1 MTRNNSPIES
11 QVSIPDGWIYG
22 LIGGLCSMK
31 GGGTPTTSVDKY
43 WADDAEADGAIPW
56 ISISDMSQVDSVRT
70 TEKSIT
76 PEGIEASSV
85 TVGDP
90 GTVLFAMYASVGEVA
105 ISELRATW
113 NQAIVGLTPSN
124 DERLESRFL
133 FYALQSLKQFLPAY
147 YRSNTQNNLNANTVA
162 RFRIP
167 LPPLTEQSR
176 IADFLDEETG
186 EIDRVV
192 GVLDELIEELDV
204 RRSNTIREKMDE
216 ARELTIESGIATIPD
231 LGYEAVLIRRGISP
245 AYLEDGDEEPGSS
258 IRVVNQKCIR
268 SGSRI
273 DYSLARRNDLSKK
286 AVNKDLLIRPG
297 DILINSTGTGTL
309 GRTALVRE
317 VDEPTTF
324 DSHVTLVRP
333 KSSVDGGFLGY
344 FMLNSEDILVLESR
358 GSTNQIELSQNTVSW
373 LELPLPSLDEQRRI
387 ADYLDEETSRIDN
400 TKATATELREELIA
414 RRKAIITEYV
424 TGQKRVG

>member
-1 MTRNNSPIES
+1 MGE
-11 QVSIPDGWIYG
+11 V
-22 LIGGLCSMK
+22 
-31 GGGTPTTSVDKY
+31 
-43 WADDAEADGAIPW
+43 
-56 ISISDMSQVDSVRT
+56 T
-70 TEKSIT
+70 TEFKEVPAWILFRNR
-76 PEGIEASSV
+76 GQSSV
-85 TVGDP
+85 PEDVH
-90 GTVLFAMYASVGEVA
+90 
-105 ISELRATW
+105 
-113 NQAIVGLTPSN
+113 LTPSQTHGVVTQEQYMEITGN
-124 DERLESRFL
+124 RVVLNLTGQDNMKHVEPGDFIIHLRSFQGGIEYSQIPGKVSNAYTVLVPTSEVD
-133 FYALQSLKQFLPAY
+133 QGY
-147 YRSNTQNNLNANTVA
+147 YRWYFKSVPLIDKLVTSTDQLRDGQSINFA
-162 RFRIP
+162 RFSRLTIP

-192 GVLDELIEELDV
+192 GVLDELIEDLDV

>member
-1 MTRNNSPIES
+1 MSEDYKLSTHSEYPCIALRYVANVQGGSTPSSKPANWDGG
-11 QVSIPDGWIYG
+11 IPFATPAD
-22 LIGGLCSMK
+22 LGGLDGK
-31 GGGTPTTSVDKY
+31 PF
-43 WADDAEADGAIPW
+43 AEIA
-56 ISISDMSQVDSVRT
+56 R
-70 TEKSIT
+70 SIT
-76 PEGIEASSV
+76 ETGEKESKTIEKGLLVSCRAP
-85 TVGDP
+85 VG
-90 GTVLFAMYASVGEVA
+90 YVA
-105 ISELRATW
+105 QVPRLTAF
-113 NQAIVGLTPSN
+113 NQGCKGVMTDTE
-124 DERLESRFL
+124 DEARYLA
-133 FYALQSLKQFLPAY
+133 YALVASRDEMEVRANGTTFQEISGHSLGGI
-147 YRSNTQNNLNANTVA
+147 
-162 RFRIP
+162 RIP
-167 LPPLTEQSR
+167 FPDEYTRSR

-192 GVLDELIEELDV
+192 GVLDELIEDLDV

-387 ADYLDEETSRIDN
+387 ADYLDEETSRID
-400 TKATATELREELIA
+400 KMRDTATELREELIA

>member
-1 MTRNNSPIES
+1 MSES
-11 QVSIPDGWIYG
+11 LFNVPFWYATKLHREKVIPDGFVVRLEDLESWTGRFIRDEGEIELPAEGSAFQPGDVLFGKLRPY
-22 LIGGLCSMK
+22 LA
-31 GGGTPTTSVDKY
+31 KY
-43 WADDAEADGAIPW
+43 WYAVTSGAAIGDIHVYRPNEKVVIP
-56 ISISDMSQVDSVRT
+56 
-70 TEKSIT
+70 
-76 PEGIEASSV
+76 
-85 TVGDP
+85 
-90 GTVLFAMYASVGEVA
+90 
-105 ISELRATW
+105 
-113 NQAIVGLTPSN
+113 
-124 DERLESRFL
+124 RFL
-133 FYALQSLKQFLPAY
+133 FHLVSSSYFVENVNSVSTGTKMPRSEWQSFRSLPI
-147 YRSNTQNNLNANTVA
+147 
-162 RFRIP
+162 F
-167 LPPLTEQSR
+167 LPPLDEQHR

-192 GVLDELIEELDV
+192 GVLDELIEDLDV